1 MMELED
7 VYSYLIG
14 KLTELIVSE
23 QVKDIGE
30 IKSQLRSIARE
41 AELMHCYIGF
51 REENKKLE
59 AQGLPAMDV
68 EEEFSGTDV
77 ELVRYYM
84 EHENMR

>member
-7 VYSYLIG
+7 IYSYLMG
-14 KLTELIVSE
+14 KLTELVISE
-23 QVKDIGE
+23 QAADAGE
-30 IKSQLRSIARE
+30 IKSQLRSISRE

-59 AQGLPAMDV
+59 AQGLPAMGV

-77 ELVRYYM
+77 ELVRHYM
-84 EHENMR
+84 EHENLR